1 MLAFIGLGNVGH
13 EYTSTKH
20 NAGFWAVDEFA
31 RKNNVVFKPGEG
43 EFVFSF
49 ISKDKVLLIKPTTG
63 MNKSGSAVKASMNKW
78 ELDFSDIVIVLDD
91 VDLPLG
97 SIRIRPKGGDG
108 CHKGLENIIY
118 QLKTNK
124 FPRIRLGIGTDEQM
138 RPSEKYVLK
147 PFSEDKQIV
156 AKEMIQCCSNV
167 FQSYIKFGTDKTM
180 NHFNSTRKGQ

>member
-1 MLAFIGLGNVGH
+1 MLAFIGLGNVGY
-13 EYTSTKH
+13 EYANTKH

-49 ISKDKVLLIKPTTG
+49 INKDKVLLIKPTTG

-108 CHKGLENIIY
+108 CHRGLENIIY
-118 QLKTNK
+118 QLETNK
-124 FPRIRLGIGTDEQM
+124 FPRIRLGIATDEQM

-147 PFSEDKQIV
+147 PFSKDKQIV
-156 AKEMIQCCSNV
+156 VKEMIQCCANV
-167 FQSYIKFGTDKTM
+167 FQSYIKFGAERTM
-180 NHFNSTRKGQ
+180 NHFNSIRKEK